1 MPDGTVQQRQ
11 RGTPQGGVISPL
23 LANLFL
29 HYAFDEWMK
38 RHHSGVPFERYA
50 DDIICHC
57 DSRAQAQELREQLE
71 LRLGQ
76 YGLQLHP
83 ETTKIVYCADENR
96 KQGAAQARFDFL
108 GFTFKPRSAKGPR
121 GVFTTFS
128 PAVSDKALKAIREK
142 VRGWHLGRRV
152 SQSLEQV
159 QADIGPTV
167 RG

>member
-1 MPDGTVQQRQ
+1 M
-11 RGTPQGGVISPL
+11 
-23 LANLFL
+23 LAIRFL
-29 HYAFDEWMK
+29 YYTFDEWMK
-38 RHHSGVPFERYA
+38 WHYPGVRFERYA
-50 DDIICHC
+50 DDIIFHC

-96 KQGAAQARFDFL
+96 KQGAAKARFDFL

-128 PAVSDKALKAIREK
+128 PAVSDMALKAIREK
-142 VRGWHLGRRV
+142 VRGWHLGSRV
-152 SQSLEQV
+152 SQSSEQV